1 MPNSTKYDFID
12 LTVELCFKSF
22 FVVPDYQR
30 EYVWESRKE
39 VDKLLSDVMEAYN
52 ANPDKEYFI
61 GTTVVYNNNGRN
73 ELIDGQ
79 QRTTTLFLILC
90 AFRNLF
96 AKRGI
101 PHNVLDSL
109 ICDYTYGSDKKQV
122 LLFHLE
128 LQYEEST
135 NLLIDIA
142 NDKDIDP
149 SELTPSGKRLVEA
162 YKHIY
167 FFLADKE
174 EQELNDLLVYI
185 LYKLKFIQIST
196 PDINDALKIFETI
209 NDRGTGLNP
218 MDLLKNLIFRQ
229 VSREQFGEIK
239 SRWQELVTILEDAN
253 EKPLR
258 FLRYFI
264 MSNYPTVKHHGINA
278 KDTNIL
284 REDEIY
290 NWMSDKHNRTL
301 TKFDKTPA
309 AFVDKLIENA
319 RAFVNFSKGLD
330 VKGNQNVYLKNIIAI
345 GGNSFRQHIILL
357 LGARHY
363 NKEMFNILAR
373 NIENYLFVNLVSRE
387 QAKVF
392 EKAFAEWCIALK
404 DVTNKEELITFV
416 KDYITPAVDKKR
428 IEFNDRFRSLSQN
441 DIQMYRLRYILA
453 RISQYVDNQYNGV
466 KIPTT
471 IENYA
476 PNGIEIEHILPKTC
490 PSEEIRAS
498 FEDYDRS
505 VSMLGNL
512 TILGQPMNG
521 SVKNKPYSEKV
532 IEYGKSPF
540 ILTRSLLKKEDV
552 GKNTAINKLNEYLIS
567 FSEWT
572 DESILKRQE
581 MLLELSRMI
590 WRMEGQERLFEVD
603 TKVENEDDYINHLS
617 IVFPD
622 GETIDRPTAAETF
635 VEAIKKIGPAKVY
648 ATGIKCCG
656 VPIAGKNRD
665 SKYGKRQIEIGD
677 GWLVMT
683 NSDTLQ
689 KAGYIRRLAKYFNLD
704 IQPILTKIP
713 KQKD

>member
-1 MPNSTKYDFID
+1 MAENISKYNFVD
-12 LTVELCFKSF
+12 LTVESCFKNF
-22 FVVPDYQR
+22 FIVPDYQR
-30 EYVWESRKE
+30 EYVWESRNE

-96 AKRGI
+96 TKRGI

-109 ICDYTYGSDKKQV
+109 ICDYTYGPDKKQV

-128 LQYEEST
+128 LQYEDST

-142 NDKDIDP
+142 NGNETDATKL
-149 SELTPSGKRLVEA
+149 SSSGKRLVEA
-162 YKHIY
+162 YNHIY
-167 FFLADKE
+167 YFLAGVE
-174 EQELNDLLVYI
+174 EQDLNALLVYI
-185 LYKLKFIQIST
+185 LFKLKFIQIST

-229 VSREQFGEIK
+229 VSREKFAEIK
-239 SRWQELVTILEDAN
+239 SRWQELVSILEDAN

-264 MSNYPTVKHHGINA
+264 MSNYPTVRHQGINA

-290 NWMSDKHNRTL
+290 NWMADKHNRTL
-301 TKFDKTPA
+301 TKFDKNPV
-309 AFVDKLIENA
+309 AFVDLLIENA

-330 VKGNQNVYLKNIIAI
+330 VKGNQNVYLKNIIAL

-357 LGARHY
+357 LGAQHY
-363 NKEMFNILAR
+363 DREMFDMLAK
-373 NIENYLFVNLVSRE
+373 NVENYLFVNLVSRE

-392 EKAFAEWCIALK
+392 EKAFAEWCIGLK
-404 DVTNKEELITFV
+404 NVTNKDELIAFV
-416 KDYITPAVDKKR
+416 KDYITPAVDRKR

-441 DIQMYRLRYILA
+441 DIQLYRVRYILA
-453 RISQYVDNQYNGV
+453 RISQFVDNQYNGV
-466 KIPTT
+466 KTLTT

-476 PNGIEIEHILPKTC
+476 PDGIEIEHILPRTC

-498 FEDYDRS
+498 FEDYDRA

-521 SVKNKPYSEKV
+521 SVKNKPYSDKV
-532 IEYGKSPF
+532 IEYAKCPF
-540 ILTRSLLKKEDV
+540 ILTRSLFKKEDV
-552 GKNTAINKLNEYLIS
+552 GKNTAINKLNEHLIS
-567 FSEWT
+567 FTEWT
-572 DESILKRQE
+572 DGSIRRRQE
-581 MLLELSRMI
+581 MLLDLSRMV
-590 WRMEGQERLFEVD
+590 WRMEGQKQLFESE
-603 TKVENEDDYINHLS
+603 TKAEDDDYVNHLS

-622 GETIDRPTAAETF
+622 GETIDCQTATETY
-635 VEAIKKIGPAKVY
+635 VEAIKKIGPAKVIRY
-648 ATGIKCCG
+648 RIQMLRRTSCRKESRCQIRQTTDR
-656 VPIAGKNRD
+656 NR
-665 SKYGKRQIEIGD
+665 RR
-677 GWLVMT
+677 M
-683 NSDTLQ
+683 
-689 KAGYIRRLAKYFNLD
+689 AGYDQLRHIAKSRLYPATRQVFKS
-704 IQPILTKIP
+704 
-713 KQKD
+713 

>member
-1 MPNSTKYDFID
+1 MAENISKYNFVD
-12 LTVELCFKSF
+12 LTVESCFKNF
-22 FVVPDYQR
+22 FIVPDYQR
-30 EYVWESRKE
+30 EYVWESRNE

-96 AKRGI
+96 TKRGI

-109 ICDYTYGSDKKQV
+109 ICDYTYGPDKKQV

-128 LQYEEST
+128 LQYEDST

-142 NDKDIDP
+142 NGNETDATKL
-149 SELTPSGKRLVEA
+149 SSSGKRLVEA
-162 YKHIY
+162 YNHIY
-167 FFLADKE
+167 YFLAGVE
-174 EQELNDLLVYI
+174 EQDLNALLVYI
-185 LYKLKFIQIST
+185 LFKLKFIQIST

-229 VSREQFGEIK
+229 VSREKFAEIK
-239 SRWQELVTILEDAN
+239 SRWQELVSILEDAN

-264 MSNYPTVKHHGINA
+264 MSNYPTVRHQGINA

-290 NWMSDKHNRTL
+290 NWMADKHNRTL
-301 TKFDKTPA
+301 TKFDKNPV
-309 AFVDKLIENA
+309 AFVDLLIENA

-330 VKGNQNVYLKNIIAI
+330 VKGNQNVYLKNIIAL

-357 LGARHY
+357 LGAQHY
-363 NKEMFNILAR
+363 DREMFDMLAK
-373 NIENYLFVNLVSRE
+373 NVENYLFVNLVSRE

-392 EKAFAEWCIALK
+392 EKAFAEWCIGLK
-404 DVTNKEELITFV
+404 NVTNKDELIAFV
-416 KDYITPAVDKKR
+416 KDYITPAVDRKR

-441 DIQMYRLRYILA
+441 DIQLYRVRYILA
-453 RISQYVDNQYNGV
+453 RISQFVDNQYNGV
-466 KIPTT
+466 KTLTT

-476 PNGIEIEHILPKTC
+476 PDGIEIEHILPRTC

-498 FEDYDRS
+498 FEDYDRA

-521 SVKNKPYSEKV
+521 SVKNKPYSDKV
-532 IEYGKSPF
+532 IEYAKCPF
-540 ILTRSLLKKEDV
+540 ILTRSLFKKEDV
-552 GKNTAINKLNEYLIS
+552 GKNTAINKLNEHLIS
-567 FSEWT
+567 FTEWT
-572 DESILKRQE
+572 DGSIRRRQE
-581 MLLELSRMI
+581 MLLDLSRMV
-590 WRMEGQERLFEVD
+590 WRMEGQKQLFESE
-603 TKVENEDDYINHLS
+603 TKAEDDDYVNHLS

-622 GETIDRPTAAETF
+622 GETIDCQTATETY

-648 ATGIKCCG
+648 ATGFKCCG
-656 VPIAGKNRD
+656 VPLAGKNRD
-665 SKYGKRQIEIGD
+665 AKYGKRQIEIGD

-689 KAGYIRRLAKYFNLD
+689 KAGYIQRLAKYLNLD
-704 IQPILTKIP
+704 IQPIITKVP
-713 KQKD
+713 KQKA

>member
-1 MPNSTKYDFID
+1 MAENISKYNFVD
-12 LTVELCFKSF
+12 LTVESCFKNF
-22 FVVPDYQR
+22 FIVPDYQR
-30 EYVWESRKE
+30 EYVWESRNE

-96 AKRGI
+96 IKRGI

-109 ICDYTYGSDKKQV
+109 ICDYTYGPDKKQV

-128 LQYEEST
+128 LQYEDST

-142 NDKDIDP
+142 NGNETDATKL
-149 SELTPSGKRLVEA
+149 SSSGKRLVEA
-162 YKHIY
+162 YNHIY
-167 FFLADKE
+167 YFLAGVE
-174 EQELNDLLVYI
+174 EQDLNALLVYI
-185 LYKLKFIQIST
+185 LFKLKFIQIST

-229 VSREQFGEIK
+229 VSREKFAEIK
-239 SRWQELVTILEDAN
+239 SRWQELVSILEDAN

-264 MSNYPTVKHHGINA
+264 MSNYPTVRHQGINA

-290 NWMSDKHNRTL
+290 NWMADKHNRTL
-301 TKFDKTPA
+301 TKFDKNPV
-309 AFVDKLIENA
+309 AFVDLLIENA

-330 VKGNQNVYLKNIIAI
+330 VKGNQNVYLKNIIAL

-357 LGARHY
+357 LGAQHY
-363 NKEMFNILAR
+363 DREMFDMLAK
-373 NIENYLFVNLVSRE
+373 NVENYLFVNLVSRE

-392 EKAFAEWCIALK
+392 EKAFAEWCIGLK
-404 DVTNKEELITFV
+404 NVTNKDELIAFV
-416 KDYITPAVDKKR
+416 KDYITPAVDRKR

-441 DIQMYRLRYILA
+441 DIQLYRVRYILA
-453 RISQYVDNQYNGV
+453 RISQFVDNQYNGV
-466 KIPTT
+466 KTLTT

-476 PNGIEIEHILPKTC
+476 PDGIEIEHILPRTC

-498 FEDYDRS
+498 FEDYDRA

-521 SVKNKPYSEKV
+521 SVKNKPYSDKV
-532 IEYGKSPF
+532 IEYAKCPF
-540 ILTRSLLKKEDV
+540 ILTRSLFKKEDV
-552 GKNTAINKLNEYLIS
+552 GKNTAINKLNEHLIS
-567 FSEWT
+567 FTEWT
-572 DESILKRQE
+572 DGSIRRRQE
-581 MLLELSRMI
+581 MLLDLSRMV
-590 WRMEGQERLFEVD
+590 WRMEGQKQLFESE
-603 TKVENEDDYINHLS
+603 TKAEDDDYVNHLS

-622 GETIDRPTAAETF
+622 GETIDCQTATETY

-648 ATGIKCCG
+648 ATGFKCCG
-656 VPIAGKNRD
+656 VPLAGKNRD
-665 SKYGKRQIEIGD
+665 AKYGKRQIEIGD

-689 KAGYIRRLAKYFNLD
+689 KAGYIQRLAKYLNLD
-704 IQPILTKIP
+704 IQPIITKVP
-713 KQKD
+713 KQKA

>member
-1 MPNSTKYDFID
+1 MAENISKYNFVD
-12 LTVELCFKSF
+12 LTVESCFKNF
-22 FVVPDYQR
+22 FIVPDYQR
-30 EYVWESRKE
+30 EYVWESRNE

-96 AKRGI
+96 TKRGI

-109 ICDYTYGSDKKQV
+109 ICDYTYGPDKKQV

-128 LQYEEST
+128 LQYEDST

-142 NDKDIDP
+142 NGNETDATKL
-149 SELTPSGKRLVEA
+149 SSSGKRLVEA
-162 YKHIY
+162 YNHIY
-167 FFLADKE
+167 YFLAGVE
-174 EQELNDLLVYI
+174 EQDLNALLVYI
-185 LYKLKFIQIST
+185 LFKLKFIQIST

-229 VSREQFGEIK
+229 VSREKFAEIK
-239 SRWQELVTILEDAN
+239 SRWQELVSILEDAN

-264 MSNYPTVKHHGINA
+264 MSNYPTVRHQGINA

-290 NWMSDKHNRTL
+290 NWMADKHNRTL
-301 TKFDKTPA
+301 TKFDKNPV
-309 AFVDKLIENA
+309 AFVDLLIENA

-330 VKGNQNVYLKNIIAI
+330 VKGNQNVYLKNIIAL

-357 LGARHY
+357 LGAQHY
-363 NKEMFNILAR
+363 DREMFDMLAK
-373 NIENYLFVNLVSRE
+373 NVENYLFVNLVSRE

-392 EKAFAEWCIALK
+392 EKAFAEWCIGLK
-404 DVTNKEELITFV
+404 NVTNKDELIAFV
-416 KDYITPAVDKKR
+416 KDYITPAVDRKR

-441 DIQMYRLRYILA
+441 DIQLYRVRYILA
-453 RISQYVDNQYNGV
+453 RISQFVDNQYNGV
-466 KIPTT
+466 KTLTT

-476 PNGIEIEHILPKTC
+476 PDGIEIEHILPRTC

-498 FEDYDRS
+498 FEDYDRA

-521 SVKNKPYSEKV
+521 SVKNKPYSDKV
-532 IEYGKSPF
+532 IEYAKSPF
-540 ILTRSLLKKEDV
+540 ILTRSLFKKEDV
-552 GKNTAINKLNEYLIS
+552 GKNTAINKLNEHLIS
-567 FSEWT
+567 FTEWT
-572 DESILKRQE
+572 DGSIRRRQE
-581 MLLELSRMI
+581 MLLDLSRMV
-590 WRMEGQERLFEVD
+590 WRMEGQKQLFESE
-603 TKVENEDDYINHLS
+603 TKAEDDDYVNHLS

-622 GETIDRPTAAETF
+622 GETIDCQTATETY

-648 ATGIKCCG
+648 ATGFKCCG
-656 VPIAGKNRD
+656 VPLAGKNRD
-665 SKYGKRQIEIGD
+665 AKYGKRQIEIGD

-689 KAGYIRRLAKYFNLD
+689 KAGYIQRLAKYLNLD
-704 IQPILTKIP
+704 IQPIITKVP
-713 KQKD
+713 KQKA